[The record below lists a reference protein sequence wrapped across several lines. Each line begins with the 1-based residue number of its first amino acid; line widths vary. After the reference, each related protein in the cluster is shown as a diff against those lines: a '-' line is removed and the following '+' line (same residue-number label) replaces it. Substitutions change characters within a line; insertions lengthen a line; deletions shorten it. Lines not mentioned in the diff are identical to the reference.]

1 MWHEI
6 EGLPAG
12 IAARPIEKTDAEA
25 WATLLAEV
33 EQADDTGENY
43 DAEHLVELL
52 ADERMQPELY
62 SAGLWSGARMVGAC
76 FVRDT
81 AGQRE
86 EHRVDVGGTVHPEF
100 RRRGLGR
107 LLIDW
112 ADASA
117 RRMHAER
124 GGDLPGDLRIGSHA
138 RNTGMVTMLER
149 AGFERCRYFSDMGRD
164 LTDLP
169 SRPTPG
175 GLRLVAFDPRYDEA
189 TRLAHNE
196 AFLDHWDFDPRE
208 RQFWDAHVTG
218 SRAFRPAV
226 SSLLVTDDPEP
237 VVAAYALGYEFPA
250 DTEVTGVRDL
260 YLGQIGTRR
269 AFRGRGAASVLIA
282 ACLRAGA
289 ELGFQRASLG
299 VDAASP
305 TGAVGLYEGLGFA
318 VTQRWIAYRRA
329 IG

>member
-6 EGLPAG
+6 AGLPAD
-12 IAARPIEKTDAEA
+12 IEARPIEKADAEA
-25 WATLLAEV
+25 WARLLAEV
-33 EQADDTGENY
+33 EQADDTGENF

-62 SAGLWSGARMVGAC
+62 TAGLWSGERMVGAC

-86 EHRVDVGGTVHPEF
+86 EHRMQADGTVHPRF

-112 ADASA
+112 AGASA
-117 RRMHAER
+117 RQMHDDR
-124 GGDLPGDLRIGSHA
+124 GGDLPGELQLDAHE
-138 RNTGMVTMLER
+138 RNTGLLTLLEQT
-149 AGFERCRYFSDMGRD
+149 GFERCRYFSDMDRD
-164 LTDLP
+164 LTDVP
-169 SRPTPG
+169 GRPTPD

-189 TRLAHNE
+189 ARLAHNE
-196 AFLDHWDFDPRE
+196 AFLDHWSFDPRD
-208 RQFWDAHVTG
+208 RQFWATHVTG

-226 SSLLVTDDPEP
+226 SYLLVTDDPEP
-237 VVAAYALGYEFPA
+237 LVAAYALGYEFPA
-250 DTEVTGVRDL
+250 DTAVTGVRDL

-269 AFRGRGAASVLIA
+269 AFRGRGAAGTVIA
-282 ACLRAGA
+282 ASLRAGA
-289 ELGFQRASLG
+289 EEGFQRASLG

-318 VTQRWIAYRRA
+318 VTQRWIAHRCT
-329 IG
+329 I